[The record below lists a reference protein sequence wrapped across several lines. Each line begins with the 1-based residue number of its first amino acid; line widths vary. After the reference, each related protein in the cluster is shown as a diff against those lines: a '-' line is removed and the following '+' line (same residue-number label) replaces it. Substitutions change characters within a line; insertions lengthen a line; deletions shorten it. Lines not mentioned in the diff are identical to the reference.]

1 MNAFLT
7 GVLAGYGIAI
17 PVGAIAVLI
26 IDAGLRHGFR
36 SGFWAGA
43 GAASADLLYAVTAV
57 IVGGTAVTILGSFVS
72 ELQLA
77 SGIVLLALGL
87 IGLWKLR
94 QTVESSRQTP
104 AMQSTR
110 NTYILFLGLTLLNPM
125 TIVYFAAL
133 ILGGAAG
140 SEATVASRVLF
151 VIGAAVASLTWQ
163 TFLAASASLF
173 HKRLSA
179 RMTKSFSV
187 LGNLLVCGF
196 GANILIRFL
205 AHVV

>member
-26 IDAGLRHGFR
+26 IDAGLRYGFQ

-43 GAASADLLYAVTAV
+43 GAASADLLYAVIAV

-77 SGIVLLALGL
+77 SGVLLLALGL
-87 IGLWKLR
+87 AGLWKLGR
-94 QTVESSRQTP
+94 TAANTSPTP

-110 NTYILFLGLTLLNPM
+110 NIYVLFLGLTLLNPM

-140 SEATVASRVLF
+140 SEATVVSRALF
-151 VIGAAVASLTWQ
+151 VIGAGVASLTWQ

-179 RMTKSFSV
+179 RMTKSLSA

-196 GANILIRFL
+196 GANILITFL

>member
-1 MNAFLT
+1 MNALLA

-43 GAASADLLYAVTAV
+43 GAASADLLYAVIAV
-57 IVGGTAVTILGSFVS
+57 IVGGTAVTILGPFVS

-77 SGIVLLALGL
+77 SGILLVALGL
-87 IGLWKLR
+87 VGLWKLR
-94 QTVESSRQTP
+94 RNAVSTGQTP
-104 AMQSTR
+104 AMQPTR
-110 NTYILFLGLTLLNPM
+110 NIYVLFLGLTLLNPM
-125 TIVYFAAL
+125 TVVYFAAL

-140 SEATVASRVLF
+140 SEATMVSRALF
-151 VIGAAVASLTWQ
+151 VIGAGVASLTWQ

-179 RMTKSFSV
+179 RMTKSFSA

-196 GANILIRFL
+196 GANILATFL